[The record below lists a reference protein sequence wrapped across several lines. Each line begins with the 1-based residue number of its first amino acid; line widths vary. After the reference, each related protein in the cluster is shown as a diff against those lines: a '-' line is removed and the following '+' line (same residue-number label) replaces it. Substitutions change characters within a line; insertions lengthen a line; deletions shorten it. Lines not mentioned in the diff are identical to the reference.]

1 MPIINRRIPLLLAML
16 ALVAMLVATGWQ
28 GYSFWQA
35 VKNTSMVST
44 GTPAPPPGQ
53 LKDDTPNLNFRT
65 LNLFGNASSVTGSGS
80 QPETENLPETNLRL
94 TLRGAL
100 AGDGEF
106 PGSALVEDQSGNT
119 EAYLVGDTLPGNA
132 QLRTVL
138 PERVIIE
145 RNGALENLFFPDT
158 DESRGLELEA
168 SNQDGPGSSQ
178 QQQTSNDGA
187 LSARPSPDDQAR
199 REEVRERLQQLRQRL
214 QDNR

>member
-28 GYSFWQA
+28 GYNFWRE
-35 VKNTSMVST
+35 VRNTPVASADI
-44 GTPAPPPGQ
+44 PAPPPEQ
-53 LKDDTPNLNFRT
+53 LKDGTPPLNLRT
-65 LNLFGNASSVTGSGS
+65 LNLFGNASSVTKTDSK
-80 QPETENLPETNLRL
+80 PDTENLPETNLRL

-145 RNGALENLFFPDT
+145 RNGTLENLFFPDM
-158 DESRGLELEA
+158 DESRGLELEVSSENEA
-168 SNQDGPGSSQ
+168 GSSQ
-178 QQQTSNDGA
+178 PTSNEGE
-187 LSARPSPDDQAR
+187 LSARQSPDDQTR

-214 QDNR
+214 QENR